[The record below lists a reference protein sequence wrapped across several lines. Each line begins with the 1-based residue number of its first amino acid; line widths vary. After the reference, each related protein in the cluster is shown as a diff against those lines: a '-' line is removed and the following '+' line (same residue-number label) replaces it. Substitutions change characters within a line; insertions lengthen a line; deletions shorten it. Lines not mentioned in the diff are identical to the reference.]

1 MRIERRVASDTVSR
15 PAGVWETAA
24 RLQAVAPLDV
34 LELLCRCCAVPG
46 LPGGV
51 PGDAAVAAPPFAR
64 KGEWVEMAWGA
75 HRQGLAKAPL
85 SLQSPRGV
93 SGRKIC
99 NISAA
104 ETRCDGDSPT
114 ADS

>member
-75 HRQGLAKAPL
+75 PTQGLARARV
-85 SLQSPRGV
+85 SSPSPPG
-93 SGRKIC
+93 
-99 NISAA
+99 ISA
-104 ETRCDGDSPT
+104 RRLS
-114 ADS
+114 